1 MDPILGGALISG
13 AASAF
18 GAWKQNRDNRANAKR
33 QMDFQE
39 RMSGTAYQRQIADL
53 KAAGINPM
61 LASSLGGASTPG
73 GASSVAQN
81 ELEGVSNSARGYSRT
96 KAEIDNLRATNLNLG
111 AQNILLDAQTRQAEA
126 NTAATLSNTALDQ
139 HRAAVL
145 TNDAHLKSNSSKSLQ
160 ANAALTAVQTQAA
173 THDFKYGKY
182 KIGDIARYTKLGVE
196 LGGQAY
202 DRTKKVF
209 DAAKPRAQRAY
220 SSAKKTFM
228 DVGSKLIHYK
238 SYRGR

>member
-96 KAEIDNLRATNLNLG
+96 KAEIDNLRATNLNL
-111 AQNILLDAQTRQAEA
+111 AKQNKLLDAQTSS
-126 NTAATLSNTALDQ
+126 TLSNSALDQ
-139 HRAAVL
+139 HP
-145 TNDAHLKSNSSKSLQ
+145 NYEH
-160 ANAALTAVQTQAA
+160 
-173 THDFKYGKY
+173 
-182 KIGDIARYTKLGVE
+182 
-196 LGGQAY
+196 
-202 DRTKKVF
+202 
-209 DAAKPRAQRAY
+209 
-220 SSAKKTFM
+220 
-228 DVGSKLIHYK
+228 
-238 SYRGR
+238 